1 MSQPKLKQQYAQAAI
16 NACPAQLEEL
26 FPKQQRN
33 LLVVSDKF
41 TLIARKGGSSCIS
54 SGVVQLEFIFTT
66 DCGDAE
72 SMCKT
77 FITEQLGISQENI
90 LYLKSEK
97 FIGIGEQYQFPDSVT
112 GQLQVIQVDPTSLDT
127 LFESLEL
134 ALKQLNVVD
143 DTYLT
148 PRPTLRECQLAVRS
162 LFGDRGGAL
171 GCYTDD

>member
-72 SMCKT
+72 
-77 FITEQLGISQENI
+77 
-90 LYLKSEK
+90 
-97 FIGIGEQYQFPDSVT
+97 
-112 GQLQVIQVDPTSLDT
+112 
-127 LFESLEL
+127 
-134 ALKQLNVVD
+134 
-143 DTYLT
+143 
-148 PRPTLRECQLAVRS
+148 
-162 LFGDRGGAL
+162 
-171 GCYTDD
+171 